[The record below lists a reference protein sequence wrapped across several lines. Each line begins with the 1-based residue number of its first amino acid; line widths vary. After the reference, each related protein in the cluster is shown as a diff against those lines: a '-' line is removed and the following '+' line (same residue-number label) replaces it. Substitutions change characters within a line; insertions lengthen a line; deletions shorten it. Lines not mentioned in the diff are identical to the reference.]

1 MQGNRAYIFIFQD
14 EKTEQFMDQYYAI
27 EKQLKDHNLDVIK
40 KGIDIHNYT
49 EVIQSISI
57 IIKNERERNSD
68 TKIFVN
74 LSVGT
79 KITAIAAMDACRF
92 WDCTPYYVMGEHYI
106 PEKAVSKQTMAL
118 SYGKMEIF
126 IPPVFKLI
134 KPEPQLIEALKIIA
148 EKKSGI
154 YKKEFRKK
162 LLAKNLLQIQKKYEL
177 PSDPKKLSAEYM
189 AMNQQYIY
197 PLKDTWNYIQISD
210 AKRNQKIS
218 LTELGEETI
227 QIFKNLS

>member
-1 MQGNRAYIFIFQD
+1 MRANKAYIFILVD

-27 EKQLKDHNLDVIK
+27 ENQLKENNIELIS
-40 KGIDIHNYT
+40 KGIDLHSYVD
-49 EVIQSISI
+49 VIQNISL
-57 IIKNERERNSD
+57 IIKNERDNNSE
-68 TKIFVN
+68 TKFFVN

-92 WDCTPYYVMGEHYI
+92 WDCTPYYVRSEHYI
-106 PEKAVSKQTMAL
+106 PEKAVSKQTQAL

-126 IPPVFKLI
+126 SPPIFKII
-134 KPEPQLIEALKIIA
+134 KPESNLIEALKIIN
-148 EKKSGI
+148 EKKTGI

-162 LLAKNLLQIQKKYEL
+162 LLAKNLLMIQKKYEL
-177 PSDPKKLSAEYM
+177 PNDPKKLSAEYM

-197 PLKDTWNYIQISD
+197 PLRDTWNYIQISD

-218 LTELGEETI
+218 LTELGEEVI
-227 QIFKNLS
+227 QIFKYLS